1 MPQFSPLPSDYS
13 DRVYGGVLGKV
24 IGVYLGRPFEQWS
37 HQRIVERFGEINFY
51 VNKEVG
57 VPIVVADDDISG
69 TFTFLRALEDNDFD
83 PNLTAEQIGETWLNY
98 IIEDR
103 TILWWGGRS
112 TSTEHTAF
120 LNLKNGIKAPR
131 SGSIELNGKTVAEQ
145 IGSQIFIDGWG
156 LIHPNDPEAAA
167 DWARRAASV
176 SHDGE
181 AIYGAQVIAAM
192 VAGAFGEQDLN
203 KLQDLALAQIPP
215 DCQIRRLVEDVREL
229 VARYPDWKEGFAEL
243 DRTYGYGVYTSNCHI
258 IPNHG
263 LIHFAL
269 LHGKGDFQH
278 SMRVVNTCGWDT
290 DCNAGNVGC
299 ILGVIDGYETLGPA
313 DPDQNPARNWY
324 EAFKGKV
331 IIPTADGGGY
341 VSNTDQLADTVIR
354 YANRVRGTEWKR
366 PPRHYSQFLDGEVTL
381 RLETFIKPSDLK
393 NEGYGIQASPGV
405 YPGQKIKV
413 DLMML
418 APSKIQFVARAY
430 RGDGE
435 IVERRLPIRNFGK
448 IRKDTGPPVDLEE
461 AEIEFDLPGSRPI
474 FEIGLDITDAI
485 DHWPFQHLI
494 VSHATFRPQ
503 GVPNCTFER
512 PADGGTLWL
521 RQWVNGLSILRDW
534 DGMDCI
540 QNEGT
545 GLAII
550 GCREWQNYRASAKIT
565 FEAAK
570 QSGLAVHVQGMRR
583 FYALVLEPGKLKFI
597 KSRDGIHELAEVALD
612 WAFDETHELAIE
624 VQTLEREVHLTGYID
639 GRKVMNITDS
649 HKPLVEG
656 AIGIV
661 LTEGRARVPSV
672 SIRPPS

>member
-1 MPQFSPLPSDYS
+1 MPHHSPLPLDYS
-13 DRVYGGVLGKV
+13 VRVHGGVLGKV

-37 HQRIVERFGEINFY
+37 HKAIMEKFGEIDFY
-51 VNKEVG
+51 VNEKAG

-112 TSTEHTAF
+112 SSTEHTAY
-120 LNLKNGIKAPR
+120 LNLKKGIKAPR

-145 IGSQIFIDGWG
+145 IGAQIFIDGWG

-192 VAGAFGEQDLN
+192 VAGAFGEHDLY
-203 KLQDLALAQIPP
+203 KLQDIALAQIPP

-229 VARYPDWKEGFAEL
+229 VETYPDWKEGFAEL

-278 SMRVVNTCGWDT
+278 SMKVVNTCGWDT
-290 DCNAGNVGC
+290 DCNAGNLGC
-299 ILGVIDGYETLGPA
+299 ILGVRSGQNYFWQSHPSFL
-313 DPDQNPARNWY
+313 DPFAGR
-324 EAFKGKV
+324 V

-341 VSNTDQLADTVIR
+341 ATNTETLTKHVVHAAKSLRGITSARPVHQL
-354 YANRVRGTEWKR
+354 
-366 PPRHYSQFLDGEVTL
+366 VTA
-381 RLETFIKPSDLK
+381 RDVQQDRFWAPTFIEPHDLGDS
-393 NEGYGIQASPGV
+393 GYGIQGSPGV
-405 YPGQKIKV
+405 YPGQTVTIQPKLLDDISFTFYARRYRA
-413 DLMML
+413 DGSSEEILG
-418 APSKIQFVARAY
+418 PSRTFERFANEKLSWQIG
-430 RGDGE
+430 GDASQ
-435 IVERRLPIRNFGK
+435 PIH
-448 IRKDTGPPVDLEE
+448 
-461 AEIEFDLPGSRPI
+461 
-474 FEIGLDITDAI
+474 EIGLYPHDGGSDVPFSQSGGAI
-485 DHWPFQHLI
+485 PPEIF
-494 VSHATFRPQ
+494 VE
-503 GVPNCTFER
+503 GVPTCTFER
-512 PADGGTLWL
+512 PADGGSMWL

-534 DGMDCI
+534 SGMDCI

-545 GLAII
+545 GLAMI

-583 FYALVLEPGKLKFI
+583 FYALVLEPGKLKLI
-597 KSRDGIHELAEVALD
+597 KARDGHHELAAMDFTWE
-612 WAFDETHELAIE
+612 FDETHELAIE
-624 VQTLEREVHLTGYID
+624 VRTHSGSVELTGYID
-639 GRKVMNITDS
+639 GKLALQHTDS
-649 HKPLVEG
+649 TKSLVEG

-661 LTEGRARVPSV
+661 LTEGRARVPQV
-672 SIRPPS
+672 KICPLP

>member
-1 MPQFSPLPSDYS
+1 MPPFSPLPPDYN

-37 HQRIVERFGEINFY
+37 YQAITEKFGEIDFY
-51 VNKEVG
+51 VNEQAG

-83 PNLTAEQIGETWLNY
+83 PNLTPEQIGETWLNY
-98 IIEDR
+98 IIENR

-120 LNLKNGIKAPR
+120 LNLKNGIKAPQ
-131 SGSIELNGKTVAEQ
+131 SGSIAQNGKTVAEQ
-145 IGSQIFIDGWG
+145 IGAQIFIDGWG

-192 VAGAFGEQDLN
+192 VAGAFGEQDIE
-203 KLQDLALAQIPP
+203 KLQDLALAQIPA
-215 DCQIRRLVEDVREL
+215 DCQIRKLVEDVREI
-229 VARYPDWKEGFAEL
+229 VARNPDWKEGFSEL
-243 DRTYGYGVYTSNCHI
+243 DRTYGYGIYTSNCHI

-299 ILGVIDGYETLGPA
+299 ILGVRNGPDSLETDEL
-313 DPDQNPARNWY
+313 NWW
-324 EAFKGKV
+324 EPFEGKV
-331 IIPTADGGGY
+331 VIPTADGGGY
-341 VSNTDQLADTVIR
+341 ATDTEYLGNMVSY
-354 YANRVRGTEWKR
+354 YAQSLRGGHAFRPHRVFSRFHNDGD
-366 PPRHYSQFLDGEVTL
+366 FLEIA
-381 RLETFIKPSDLK
+381 TFIQPHDLK
-393 NEGYGIQASPGV
+393 NSGYGIQASPAV
-405 YPGQKIKV
+405 YANQKIRASV
-413 DLMML
+413 HM
-418 APSKIQFVARAY
+418 ATESRVRFFARSY
-430 RGDGE
+430 VGDGE
-435 IVERRLPIRNFGK
+435 VVETLL
-448 IRKDTGPPVDLEE
+448 PPVRVKEMGNNL
-461 AEIEFDLPGSRPI
+461 EIEFDLPASQPI
-474 FEIGLDITDAI
+474 FELGVRLTDY
-485 DHWPFQHLI
+485 DQHFPHYQLI
-494 VSHATFRPQ
+494 MTTLNFEPV

-512 PADGGTLWL
+512 PPEGGTMWL
-521 RQWVNGLSILRDW
+521 RQWVNGLSDLRDW
-534 DGMDCI
+534 NGMDCV

-550 GCREWQNYRASAKIT
+550 GCREWQNYRASASIT

-583 FYALVLEPGKLKFI
+583 YYALVLEPGKAKLI
-597 KSRDGIHELAEVALD
+597 KSRDGIHHLAEVAFD
-612 WAFDETHELAIE
+612 WEFDETHELAIE
-624 VQTLEREVHLTGYID
+624 IKTVDGQAEMTGFID
-639 GRKVMNITDS
+639 GQAILQATDS
-649 HKPLVEG
+649 NKALIEG

-661 LTEGRARVPSV
+661 LTEGRTRVPSV
-672 SIRPPS
+672 SIQPL

>member
-1 MPQFSPLPSDYS
+1 MPQFSTLPSDYS

-37 HQRIVERFGEINFY
+37 HKSIVERFGEINFY
-51 VNKEVG
+51 VNEEMG

-98 IIEDR
+98 IIENR

-181 AIYGAQVIAAM
+181 AIYGAQVVAAM
-192 VAGAFGEQDLN
+192 VAGAFGEQDIY
-203 KLQDLALAQIPP
+203 KLQELALAQIPP
-215 DCQIRRLVEDVREL
+215 DCQIHRLVEDVREL
-229 VARYPDWKEGFAEL
+229 VVKYPDWREGFAEL

-290 DCNAGNVGC
+290 DCNAGNLGC
-299 ILGVIDGYETLGPA
+299 ILGVRNGPQSLNPY
-313 DPDQNPARNWY
+313 DPDKPPDAKRLNWW
-324 EAFKGKV
+324 EPFEGKV

-341 VSNTDQLADTVIR
+341 ITDTSQLGDLVIY
-354 YANRVRGTEWKR
+354 YANRLRGTEHRR
-366 PPRHYSQFLDGEVTL
+366 PYRKFERFHDGSDSYRVN
-381 RLETFIKPSDLK
+381 TFIKPSDLK
-393 NEGYGIQASPGV
+393 DQGYGIQACPAI
-405 YPGQKIKV
+405 YPRQTISV
-413 DLMML
+413 WLWMNVT
-418 APSKIQFVARAY
+418 SHIRFIARAY
-430 RGDGE
+430 RSNGE
-435 IVERRLPIRNFGK
+435 IIETLLPETK
-448 IRKDTGPPVDLEE
+448 IEQGSHQLEISFDTP
-461 AEIEFDLPGSRPI
+461 ANQPI
-474 FEIGLDITDAI
+474 FEIGLDITDSI
-485 DHWPFQHLI
+485 HHWPHEHVILNSCSFEPI
-494 VSHATFRPQ
+494 S
-503 GVPNCTFER
+503 VPSCTFER
-512 PADGGTLWL
+512 PADGGSMWL
-521 RQWVNGLSILRDW
+521 RQWVNGLSEFRDW
-534 DGMDCI
+534 NGMDCI

-583 FYALVLEPGKLKFI
+583 FYALVLELGKLKLI
-597 KSRDGIHELAEVALD
+597 KSRDGIHELAEIAFA
-612 WAFDETHELAIE
+612 WEFDETHELAIE
-624 VQTLEREVHLTGYID
+624 VQTVEGEVRLKGFID
-639 GRKVMNITDS
+639 GESVIHVTDS
-649 HKPLVEG
+649 HKPLIEG

-672 SIRPPS
+672 GIRPL

>member
-1 MPQFSPLPSDYS
+1 MPQFSPLPPDYS

-37 HQRIVERFGEINFY
+37 HKSIVERFGEINFY
-51 VNKEVG
+51 VNEEMG

-83 PNLTAEQIGETWLNY
+83 PNLSAEQIGETWLNY
-98 IIEDR
+98 IIENR

-131 SGSIELNGKTVAEQ
+131 SGSMELNGKTVAEQ

-167 DWARRAASV
+167 DWACRAASV

-192 VAGAFGEQDLN
+192 VAGAFGEQDLY
-203 KLQDLALAQIPP
+203 KLQDLALAQIPA

-229 VARYPDWKEGFAEL
+229 VVKYPDWKEGFAEL

-290 DCNAGNVGC
+290 DCNAGNLGC
-299 ILGVIDGYETLGPA
+299 ILGVRNGSDSFWDESPDWL
-313 DPDQNPARNWY
+313 DPFQ
-324 EAFKGKV
+324 GQV

-341 VSNTDQLADTVIR
+341 STDTHALAKSVLRAANGIR
-354 YANRVRGTEWKR
+354 GLEVEPKR
-366 PPRHYSQFLDGEVTL
+366 PRLQTLIREDEPRFAAP
-381 RLETFIKPSDLK
+381 TFIEPHDLGPS
-393 NEGYGIQASPGV
+393 GYGLQASPSV
-405 YPGQKIKV
+405 YPGHKLVAHIANFSGAT
-413 DLMML
+413 L
-418 APSKIQFVARAY
+418 AFYSRSY
-430 RGDGE
+430 RSDGS
-435 IVERRLPIRNFGK
+435 VFERL
-448 IRKDTGPPVDLEE
+448 GPTTEVK
-461 AEIEFDLPGSRPI
+461 APGSTLSWQIEGSADEPI
-474 FEIGLDITDAI
+474 FEVGLKLLSSSNSF
-485 DHWPFQHLI
+485 PFNTLDL
-494 VSHATFRPQ
+494 TMPRPALHVH
-503 GVPNCTFER
+503 GVPTCTFSR
-512 PADGGTLWL
+512 PAEGGTMWL
-521 RQWVNGLSILRDW
+521 RQWVNGLSELRDW
-534 DGMDCI
+534 NGMDCI

-545 GLAII
+545 GLTTI

-583 FYALVLEPGKLKFI
+583 FYALALEPGKLKLM
-597 KSRDGIHELAEVALD
+597 KSRDGIHELAEIAFAWD
-612 WAFDETHELAIE
+612 FDETHELAIE
-624 VQTLEREVHLTGYID
+624 VQTVEGEVRLKGFID
-639 GRKVMNITDS
+639 GESVINITDS

-672 SIRPPS
+672 SIQPL

>member
-1 MPQFSPLPSDYS
+1 MPQFSPLPPDYS

-37 HQRIVERFGEINFY
+37 HQAIMEKFGEIDFY
-51 VNKEVG
+51 VNEQAG

-83 PNLTAEQIGETWLNY
+83 PHLTAEQIGETWLNY
-98 IIEDR
+98 IIENR

-112 TSTEHTAF
+112 VSTEHTAF
-120 LNLKNGIKAPR
+120 LNLKQGIKAPR
-131 SGSIELNGKTVAEQ
+131 SGSMELNGKTVAEQ
-145 IGSQIFIDGWG
+145 IGAQIFIDGWG

-192 VAGAFGEQDLN
+192 VAGAFGEQDIE
-203 KLQDLALAQIPP
+203 KLQDIALAQIPA
-215 DCQIRRLVEDVREL
+215 DCQIRKLVEDVREI
-229 VARYPDWKEGFAEL
+229 VARYPNWKEGFQEL

-269 LHGKGDFQH
+269 LHGKSDFQH

-299 ILGVIDGYETLGPA
+299 ILGVMDGYETLGPP
-313 DPDQNPARNWY
+313 DPDDTASLNWWKPF
-324 EAFKGKV
+324 EGRV

-341 VSNTDQLADTVIR
+341 ISDTDILGDLVIY
-354 YANRVRGTEWKR
+354 YANRLRGTESPR
-366 PPRHYSQFLDGEVTL
+366 PYRRFEKYHDGSDTL
-381 RLETFIKPSDLK
+381 RVETFIKPSDLK
-393 NEGYGIQASPGV
+393 GQGYGIQASPAI
-405 YPGQKIKV
+405 YPGQRIKASL
-413 DLMML
+413 LM
-418 APSKIQFVARAY
+418 AASSNIRFVARSYKGDGDVVETALPISLVE
-430 RGDGE
+430 RGDHQ
-435 IVERRLPIRNFGK
+435 
-448 IRKDTGPPVDLEE
+448 LEL
-461 AEIEFDLPGSRPI
+461 EFDLPASQPI
-474 FEIGLDITDAI
+474 FEVGIDITDSI
-485 DHWPFQHLI
+485 DHWPHDHLI
-494 VSHATFRPQ
+494 LNWARFEPV

-512 PADGGTLWL
+512 PKEGGSMWL
-521 RQWVNGLSILRDW
+521 RQWVNGLSDLRDW
-534 DGMDCI
+534 NGMDCV

-545 GLAII
+545 GLAMI

-583 FYALVLEPGKLKFI
+583 YYALVLEPGKAKLI
-597 KSRDGIHELAEVALD
+597 KSRDGIHNLAEAVFD
-612 WAFDETHELAIE
+612 WEFDETHELAVE
-624 VQTLEREVHLTGYID
+624 VKTVDGRVEIAGFID
-639 GRKVMNITDS
+639 GQAMLQATDAK
-649 HKPLVEG
+649 KPLIEG

-672 SIRPPS
+672 SIQPL

>member
-1 MPQFSPLPSDYS
+1 MPQFSPLPPDYS

-37 HQRIVERFGEINFY
+37 HKSIVERFGEINFY
-51 VNKEVG
+51 VNEEMG

-167 DWARRAASV
+167 HWARRAASV

-192 VAGAFGEQDLN
+192 VAGAFGEHDLY

-229 VARYPDWKEGFAEL
+229 VAKYPDWKEGFAEL

-269 LHGKGDFQH
+269 LHGNGDFQH

-290 DCNAGNVGC
+290 DCNAGNLGC
-299 ILGVIDGYETLGPA
+299 ILGVRNGSDSVWDGS
-313 DPDQNPARNWY
+313 PDWLSPFQ
-324 EAFKGKV
+324 GQV

-341 VSNTDQLADTVIR
+341 STDVIALANNVQRAAKGIR
-354 YANRVRGTEWKR
+354 GMEFEPRGQR
-366 PPRHYSQFLDGEVTL
+366 LQTL
-381 RLETFIKPSDLK
+381 SDDKEPKLRAPTFIEPHDLGPS
-393 NEGYGIQASPGV
+393 GYGLQASPAV
-405 YPGQKIKV
+405 YPGQTLFCTPTV
-413 DLMML
+413 FAEATL
-418 APSKIQFVARAY
+418 QFYTRSY
-430 RGDGE
+430 KPDGSTF
-435 IVERRLPIRNFGK
+435 ERTWPAMQATPPGLPISCE
-448 IRKDTGPPVDLEE
+448 IQGPASE
-461 AEIEFDLPGSRPI
+461 PI
-474 FEIGLDITDAI
+474 FEVGLKLLNSGNSFPFNTTD
-485 DHWPFQHLI
+485 HTMP
-494 VSHATFRPQ
+494 RPTVHVR
-503 GVPNCTFER
+503 GVPRCTFEK
-512 PADGGTLWL
+512 PTEGGTMWL

-540 QNEGT
+540 QNEGI

-570 QSGLAVHVQGMRR
+570 RSGLAVHVQGMRR

-597 KSRDGIHELAEVALD
+597 KSRDGIHELAEVAFG
-612 WAFDETHELAIE
+612 WEFDETHELAIE
-624 VQTLEREVHLTGYID
+624 VQTLEKQVRLTGYID

-649 HKPLVEG
+649 TKPLVEG

-661 LTEGRARVPSV
+661 LTEGRARVSSV
-672 SIRPPS
+672 SIQPLSG